1 MRRRAWRVL
10 AGVAVAA
17 ALPLV
22 GNGVPAGGAAPRC
35 WDPGSGGSGGTG
47 GSGRSRGA
55 DGPAVVDAGLGLEAG
70 PLRTVVGFVVAKP
83 CPPPTTTT
91 TEPPTTT
98 TTAPPATTTSTS
110 TTTTVPPTT
119 TTTVPPTTTTT
130 APPTTTTTKPP
141 PTTTTTKPLPTTT
154 STTTSTTTTTAP
166 PPPPATTTVPPPLP
180 PAPPPPPPA
189 TTTSTSTTTTTST
202 TAPPP
207 ATTTTRP
214 PPSPA
219 QPPPPLAPAPP
230 PPRLV
235 VTTTVSPAQPLPGAI
250 ATVRIAVRN
259 AGGGPAPATTL
270 ADEVGPTATLR
281 TATAPAGACTVAGR
295 TATCPLGTLAPG
307 DTASAEVRVLVDP
320 EPAAR
325 RLSQRITLS
334 ATGRSEADEHAV
346 ATLVSGG
353 PPAGRELLDLPG
365 PTVKLVAFVG
375 FVLAARGSGPPG
387 RRR

>member
-1 MRRRAWRVL
+1 VL
-10 AGVAVAA
+10 AGVAAVAT
-17 ALPLV
+17 LPLV
-22 GNGVPAGGAAPRC
+22 GSGVPAGGAAPRC
-35 WDPGSGGSGGTG
+35 WDPGSG

-70 PLRTVVGFVVAKP
+70 PLRTVVGLVAAKP
-83 CPPPTTTT
+83 CPPPTT
-91 TEPPTTT
+91 
-98 TTAPPATTTSTS
+98 
-110 TTTTVPPTT
+110 TT

-130 APPTTTTTKPP
+130 TAPPTTSTSTTTTEPPPTTTTTKPP
-141 PTTTTTKPLPTTT
+141 PTTTTTTKPPR
-154 STTTSTTTTTAP
+154 TTTTTAS
-166 PPPPATTTVPPPLP
+166 
-180 PAPPPPPPA
+180 PPPPA
-189 TTTSTSTTTTTST
+189 TTTSTTTTVPPPPPPPPPTTTTSPSTTTTT

-207 ATTTTRP
+207 TTTTTRP
-214 PPSPA
+214 PPP
-219 QPPPPLAPAPP
+219 PAPP
-230 PPRLV
+230 PPHLV
-235 VTTTVSPAQPLPGAI
+235 VTTTVTPAQPLPGAI

-270 ADEVGPTATLR
+270 ADEVGPAATLR
-281 TATAPAGACTVAGR
+281 TATAPAGTCTVAGR

-334 ATGRSEADEHAV
+334 VTGRSEAAEHAV

-353 PPAGRELLDLPG
+353 PPAGQELLDLPG